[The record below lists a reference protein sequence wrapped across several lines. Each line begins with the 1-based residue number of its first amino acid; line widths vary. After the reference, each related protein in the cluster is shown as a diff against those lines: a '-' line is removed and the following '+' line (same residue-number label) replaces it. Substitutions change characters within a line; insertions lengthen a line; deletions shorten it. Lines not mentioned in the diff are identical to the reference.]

1 MTREEADFI
10 SKLCDNSSVTWIKVH
25 IEYQKKFVDPSQ
37 WYEAASG
44 YQKGTPL
51 PHGSQIDG
59 NELCKDA
66 EKILNK
72 I

>member
-10 SKLCDNSSVTWIKVH
+10 NKLCHNTSVTWSKVH
-25 IEYQKKFVDPSQ
+25 IEYQKKFVDSSLWYQSPS
-37 WYEAASG
+37 S
-44 YQKGTPL
+44 YQKDISL
-51 PHGSQIDG
+51 PHGNQIDG
-59 NELCKDA
+59 SELCKEA

>member
-10 SKLCDNSSVTWIKVH
+10 NKLCDNSSVTWIKVH

-37 WYEAASG
+37 WYETTSG

-51 PHGSQIDG
+51 PHGSQVEG
-59 NELCKDA
+59 NDLCKRSQTF
-66 EKILNK
+66 NK
-72 I
+72 